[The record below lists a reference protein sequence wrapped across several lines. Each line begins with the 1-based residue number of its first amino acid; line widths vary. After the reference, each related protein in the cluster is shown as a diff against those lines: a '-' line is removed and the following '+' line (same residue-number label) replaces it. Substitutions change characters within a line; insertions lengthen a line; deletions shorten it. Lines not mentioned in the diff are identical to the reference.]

1 MLLCD
6 AADVPDVHD
15 LSLVP
20 HHAHCDGVLT
30 HLGGNVAV
38 HLDAQVLQHQ
48 EPCASQQRASTVTRA
63 ITSYLVLRLM
73 LPAAHRGHLAHVML
87 PVSFLKSKQIST
99 DKHCDCASALPKWKV
114 AKARKD

>member
-1 MLLCD
+1 MRKKGQRRGQEGRNGLNGRSGWQCPQELRTLGEENRHPRARTYMLLCD

-48 EPCASQQRASTVTRA
+48 EPCASQQRES
-63 ITSYLVLRLM
+63 
-73 LPAAHRGHLAHVML
+73 
-87 PVSFLKSKQIST
+87 
-99 DKHCDCASALPKWKV
+99 KHCHQSHQPHTWS
-114 AKARKD
+114 